1 MTVMKSALSVA
12 VALLALLAAPAAALD
27 FKPYG
32 RGDFAKL
39 RAAHAGR
46 PFVAHFWSVVCPPCI
61 AELPAWTKIL
71 QEKRGPDVVFVNT
84 DLAADQPRAAARL
97 EKAGLSEATH
107 YGFADDFA
115 ERLYF
120 EVDPTWRGELPYTA
134 LVDAKGD
141 LVTVTGAVDDPLI
154 VDWLARSAR

>member
-1 MTVMKSALSVA
+1 MKSASSIA
-12 VALLALLAAPAAALD
+12 VAILALGLLAAPAAALD

-46 PFVAHFWSVVCPPCI
+46 PFIAHFWSVVCPPCI
-61 AELPAWTKIL
+61 AELPAWAKIL
-71 QEKRGPDVVFVNT
+71 QEKRGLDVVFVNT
-84 DLAADQPRAAARL
+84 DSPAEQPRAAARL
-97 EKAGLSEATH
+97 EKAGLSGVAH

-134 LVDAKGD
+134 LVDAKGGV
-141 LVTVTGAVDDPLI
+141 VTVTGAADDPLI
-154 VDWLARSAR
+154 VEWLGKTAQ